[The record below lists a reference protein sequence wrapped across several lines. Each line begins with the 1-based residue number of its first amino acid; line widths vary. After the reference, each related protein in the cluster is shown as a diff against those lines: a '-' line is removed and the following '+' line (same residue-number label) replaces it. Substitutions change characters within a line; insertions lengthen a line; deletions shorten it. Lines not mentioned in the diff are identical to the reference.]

1 MHLRQPSKMTTQE
14 YKRTLEDEMDWSLID
29 QLHKAVLQI
38 SSFCFRT
45 KQICLTVTVAVI
57 ALLAKFTNNELD
69 QSIFV
74 AGYLIPLFFWF
85 LDGVAY
91 FYQVKLR
98 GIMDDLR
105 VKIRER
111 HSVLS
116 FSSIDVIDDTRT
128 DALFQDR
135 ARDAFFNHS
144 MWLYAI
150 LICINTLAL
159 FLFGFGLIA

>member
-1 MHLRQPSKMTTQE
+1 MRQLE

-29 QLHKAVLQI
+29 QLHNSVLQI
-38 SSFCFRT
+38 SSFCFKT

-57 ALLAKFTNNELD
+57 ALLAKFANNELD

-98 GIMDDLR
+98 GVMDDLR

-111 HSVLS
+111 HSEVS
-116 FSSIDVIDDTRT
+116 FASIDVIDDSRT
-128 DALFQDR
+128 HVRFFNR

-150 LICINTLAL
+150 MIGINTLTML
-159 FLFGFGLIA
+159 LFGAGIIV